1 MNTYCI
7 IVREITEYSIEAD
20 TQEEALNILYIG
32 DQQETDNSRIVDW
45 DIIEVGEKP
54 CR

>member
-7 IVREITEYSIEAD
+7 TVREITEYSIEAD
-20 TQEEALNILYIG
+20 TEEEALNILYIG
-32 DQQETDNSRIVDW
+32 DQQETVNSRIVDW